1 NGSFDIDRWTDIYE
15 ILPHLGVVNT
25 VRRRRSFDCVGASDS
40 VGVHQGAL
48 PRDQEKNA
56 SLILSPHGGEMYA
69 DLLRHYNDGECY
81 VLHFVTAWQMARRVN
96 VLERGDLDDIRRV
109 ENFDYPF

>member
-1 NGSFDIDRWTDIYE
+1 M
-15 ILPHLGVVNT
+15 
-25 VRRRRSFDCVGASDS
+25 
-40 VGVHQGAL
+40 
-48 PRDQEKNA
+48 
-56 SLILSPHGGEMYA
+56 SPHGGEMYA
-69 DLLRHYNDGECY
+69 DLLRHYNDGERY